1 MMKIR
6 QCILTVFLSIL
17 GLGILQAQNRL
28 VSEAIQAFAEGDYQK
43 AYEYSGDA
51 LVNIDELSGDYV
63 AAAWYYLAKSRIQ
76 ILRLAMEVGDQEK
89 LLKMQH
95 ALIESYFDYKEALK
109 TADYKLQQDIEYD
122 LAGLYNPLLQTG
134 LSALNTGNDP
144 QQPKN
149 VREASLKAARGY
161 LEAAKDISPTY
172 LSADL
177 LGQTQLAMGDSSAAH
192 RLFDESIRTYKA
204 KPPAEGDFLMAYVIF
219 RKALIEA
226 YYEKNNIKAIATLMD
241 GEKLLNLEYTRLNAA
256 GTMKAEQ
263 IRAYEKGMRDLIRF
277 ELDLYL
283 GEDDPSDDAL
293 VRFREV
299 MLIYPE
305 DYDIH
310 IAYANL
316 LEKSNPRSAIEAYMT
331 AISIDEGREI
341 AYFNLG
347 ALYNNLGS
355 ENYVAGLNENNE
367 QLADSLYNEAN
378 NDFRNAYRYMEAA
391 HRLNPYSLETIR
403 ALVQLATSLGLDEQ
417 AEIYKGKEL
426 ELRGF

>member
-1 MMKIR
+1 M
-6 QCILTVFLSIL
+6 L
-17 GLGILQAQNRL
+17 GVLQGQNRL
-28 VSEAIQAFAEGDYQK
+28 VSEAIQAFAEGNYQK

-76 ILRLAMEVGDQEK
+76 LLRLTMEAGDQEK

-95 ALIESYFDYKEALK
+95 ALIESYIDYKEALK

-122 LAGLYNPLLQTG
+122 LAGLYNPILQTG

-149 VREASLKAARGY
+149 VREAALKAAKGY

-172 LSADL
+172 LAADL
-177 LGQTQLAMGDSSAAH
+177 LGQAQLALGDSSAAH

-204 KPPAEGDFLMAYVIF
+204 RPPADGDFLMAYVVF
-219 RKALIEA
+219 RKALIES
-226 YYEKNNIKAIATLMD
+226 YYEKNNSKAIATLLD
-241 GEKLLNLEYTRLNAA
+241 GENLLTIEYSRLNSS
-256 GTMKAEQ
+256 GSLKPEQ
-263 IRAYEKGMRDLIRF
+263 NRAYEKGLRDLIRF
-277 ELDLYL
+277 ELELYT
-283 GEDDPSDDAL
+283 GDDALADEAL

-299 MLIYPE
+299 MLLYPE

-316 LEKSNPRSAIEAYMT
+316 LEKSDPRSAIEEYLT

-341 AYFNLG
+341 AYYNLG

-355 ENYVAGLNENNE
+355 DNYVAGLNENNE
-367 QLADSLYNEAN
+367 QIADSLYEEAN
-378 NDFRNAYRYMEAA
+378 KDFRNAYRYMEAA
-391 HRLNPYSLETIR
+391 HRLNPYSLQTIR
-403 ALVQLATSLGLDEQ
+403 ALVQLARSLGLDEQ
-417 AEIYKGKEL
+417 ADIYKEKEL